1 MLPDLSYSPNIPSVR
16 LAILFKGM
24 LIVVSIIN
32 NKHFGLAE
40 AEQRRLVENT
50 KL

>member
-1 MLPDLSYSPNIPSVR
+1 
-16 LAILFKGM
+16 M

-32 NKHFGLAE
+32 NKLFGLVE
-40 AEQRRLVENT
+40 AEQRRLEENT

>member
-1 MLPDLSYSPNIPSVR
+1 
-16 LAILFKGM
+16 M

-32 NKHFGLAE
+32 DKLFGLVE
-40 AEQRRLVENT
+40 ADQRRLKENT